1 MQSIAIN
8 NIIRY
13 FSNRISNL
21 IRISGKLKKWT
32 KLLVNKGLFNQKAA
46 TDILSLLQQWIA
58 QYEKWF

>member
-21 IRISGKLKKWT
+21 IRISGKRKKWA